1 MNEFFRLR
9 MLAVW
14 ANDGSFKILAELPET
29 DENSMDEEG
38 EDEDVDDE

>member
-1 MNEFFRLR
+1 MNDFSRLR